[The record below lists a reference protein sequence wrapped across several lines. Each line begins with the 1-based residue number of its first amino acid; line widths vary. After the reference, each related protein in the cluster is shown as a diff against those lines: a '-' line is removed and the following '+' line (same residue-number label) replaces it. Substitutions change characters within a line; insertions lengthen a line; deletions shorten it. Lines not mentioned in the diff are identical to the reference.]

1 MTVGNVLVNDT
12 VRIKVRF
19 VDIDSS
25 TGEQVDVSPTLVA
38 VRVYDS
44 DNVQIINTTA
54 TSLTASQYYYDYT
67 PSEAGEYRVTFIGTM
82 PDTTYITVNQQLYV
96 STPTDEYKPVITL
109 GHEEIITF
117 APDVDPLYLN
127 PEELQS
133 YFPEASLMEIGE
145 IVHFYS
151 LEVKQLYSYNDDI
164 TGADLNFT
172 TLEYIKAATACELS
186 RTYSYGGDDDV
197 SISLGD
203 LSISSRSLPR
213 SQITRGN
220 ATTWCQIAAALR
232 KEMLTG
238 KVGPKGFQPKGIP
251 TSNIERMKNYDPQ
264 TGKTIYLGDRD
275 LYGPGERVTIDD
287 DPMPKRGLRSYD

>member
-19 VDIDSS
+19 VDIDNA

-44 DNVQIINTTA
+44 NNVQIVNTTA

-67 PSEAGEYRVTFIGTM
+67 PSEAGEYRVTFVGAM

-151 LEVKQLYSYNDDI
+151 LEVKQLYSYNDDV
-164 TGADLNFT
+164 TGSDLNFT

-275 LYGPGERVTIDD
+275 LYGPGERVTMDE

>member
-275 LYGPGERVTIDD
+275 LYGPGERVTMDD

>member
-1 MTVGNVLVNDT
+1 
-12 VRIKVRF
+12 
-19 VDIDSS
+19 
-25 TGEQVDVSPTLVA
+25 
-38 VRVYDS
+38 
-44 DNVQIINTTA
+44 
-54 TSLTASQYYYDYT
+54 
-67 PSEAGEYRVTFIGTM
+67 
-82 PDTTYITVNQQLYV
+82 
-96 STPTDEYKPVITL
+96 
-109 GHEEIITF
+109 
-117 APDVDPLYLN
+117 LN

-275 LYGPGERVTIDD
+275 LYGPGERVTMDD

>member
-19 VDIDSS
+19 VDIDTS
-25 TGEQVDVSPTLVA
+25 TGQQVDVSPILVS
-38 VRVYDS
+38 VKVYNS
-44 DNVQIINTTA
+44 SNVEIVSTNA
-54 TSLTASQYYYDYT
+54 TSLTSSIFYYDYT
-67 PSEAGEYRVTFIGTM
+67 PSEAGEYKVTFVGTM

-109 GHEEIITF
+109 GHEEVITF
-117 APDVDPLYLN
+117 APDVEPLYLN
-127 PEELQS
+127 PEELQM

-151 LEVKQLYSYNDDI
+151 LEVKQLYGYNDQI
-164 TGADLNFT
+164 TGSDLNFT

-186 RTYSYGGDDDV
+186 RTYSYGGDDDI
-197 SISLGD
+197 SITLGD
-203 LSISSRSLPR
+203 LSIASRSLPR

-238 KVGPKGFQPKGIP
+238 KVGPKGFQPKGLP
-251 TSNIERMKNYDPQ
+251 ASKLQAYKNVDPQ

-275 LYGPGERVTIDD
+275 LYGPGERVLSED

>member
-44 DNVQIINTTA
+44 DNVQIVNTTA

-109 GHEEIITF
+109 F
-117 APDVDPLYLN
+117 
-127 PEELQS
+127 
-133 YFPEASLMEIGE
+133 
-145 IVHFYS
+145 
-151 LEVKQLYSYNDDI
+151 
-164 TGADLNFT
+164 
-172 TLEYIKAATACELS
+172 
-186 RTYSYGGDDDV
+186 
-197 SISLGD
+197 
-203 LSISSRSLPR
+203 
-213 SQITRGN
+213 
-220 ATTWCQIAAALR
+220 
-232 KEMLTG
+232 
-238 KVGPKGFQPKGIP
+238 
-251 TSNIERMKNYDPQ
+251 MK
-264 TGKTIYLGDRD
+264 K
-275 LYGPGERVTIDD
+275 
-287 DPMPKRGLRSYD
+287 

>member
-25 TGEQVDVSPTLVA
+25 TGEQVDVTPSLVA

-44 DNVQIINTTA
+44 DNVEVVNTTA
-54 TSLTASQYYYDYT
+54 TSLTSSQYYYDYT

-109 GHEEIITF
+109 KHQETITF

-203 LSISSRSLPR
+203 LSIASRSLPR
-213 SQITRGN
+213 TQITRGN

-238 KVGPKGFQPKGIP
+238 KVGPKGFQPKGLP

-275 LYGPGERVTIDD
+275 LYGPGERVTMDD

>member
-44 DNVQIINTTA
+44 DNVQIVNTTA

-275 LYGPGERVTIDD
+275 LYGPGERVTMDD